1 MLAGISLAQS
11 LASPGFGPATLT
23 LHMAYADVA
32 LTLQRAANSLSLF
45 AFIGAV
51 DQHTGL
57 RKLPLSICLA
67 CTRLS
72 PVWLAC
78 TRLACTAR
86 ALSGRRKNPFI
97 TSGMGRVGG
106 SNLAQVCY
114 A

>member
-67 CTRLS
+67 CTR
-72 PVWLAC
+72 PGPFWLAC
-78 TRLACTAR
+78 TRLACTAPL
-86 ALSGRRKNPFI
+86 ALSGR
-97 TSGMGRVGG
+97 SSALGLAYLG
-106 SNLAQVCY
+106 NLGTFFR
-114 A
+114 